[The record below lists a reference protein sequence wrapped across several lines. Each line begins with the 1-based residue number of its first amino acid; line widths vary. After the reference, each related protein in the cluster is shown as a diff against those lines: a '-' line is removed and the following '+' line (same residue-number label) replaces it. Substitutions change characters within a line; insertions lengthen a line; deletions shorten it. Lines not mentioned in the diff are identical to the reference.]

1 MKKEIE
7 SLKKEVNRL
16 KKLAYRDHLTGLLN
30 RRGFEDSINLA
41 IDQYNNNAKK
51 LTPRRGFIVN
61 SVSLIV
67 IDIDRFKK
75 LNDKYGHPVG
85 DKILKHLSKHITSQV
100 RSNDLVGRWGGEELV
115 VGLIGADL
123 ESAYELAEN
132 ARVEL
137 KKSGFEPIYTF
148 SAGVAGVNNQINT
161 FQKLYECADEALYKA
176 KTSGRDR
183 VEKCKIK
190 SIN

>member
-7 SLKKEVNRL
+7 SLKKEVAKL

-41 IDQYNNNAKK
+41 INQFNNNIKN

-67 IDIDRFKK
+67 IDIDGFKK

-85 DKILKHLSKHITSQV
+85 DKILKHLSRHVTSQF
-100 RSNDLVGRWGGEELV
+100 RSTDLVGRWGGEELV

-123 ESAYELAEN
+123 DSAYDLAEK

-137 KKSGFEPIYTF
+137 KKSGFEPIYAF
-148 SAGVAGVNNQINT
+148 SAGVASVNNQINS
-161 FQKLYECADEALYKA
+161 FQRLYECADEALYRA
-176 KTSGRDR
+176 KRAGRDR
-183 VEKCKIK
+183 VVKCKIK
-190 SIN
+190 SN